1 MAHLAPQ
8 NIVGMSFSPYCCFAV
23 ALLRDYTCRRRVST
37 ALDNVVRGIYNIY
50 MILPDPLSFQWDK
63 GNVNKNLVKHGVSN
77 QEIEEAFS
85 DEAKVIY
92 NDTFH
97 SELEGRYILLGKTKF
112 ERFVY
117 IVFAVRNS
125 MVRVISARDL
135 NRKEYKFYEKAT

>member
-1 MAHLAPQ
+1 M
-8 NIVGMSFSPYCCFAV
+8 
-23 ALLRDYTCRRRVST
+23 ST